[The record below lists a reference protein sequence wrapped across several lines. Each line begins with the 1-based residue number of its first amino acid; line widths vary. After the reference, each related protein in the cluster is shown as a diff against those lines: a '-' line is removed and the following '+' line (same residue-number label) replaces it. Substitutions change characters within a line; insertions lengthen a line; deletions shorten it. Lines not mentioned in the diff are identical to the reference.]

1 MNNRLIISLLIAGA
15 LAFACGPRSHS
26 EGSTTLAAALP
37 VRAIM
42 RPSTSAN
49 HVRKKRDD
57 GDVKTPAK
65 LDAKFGVDVTPHA
78 LHFALRVTNVG
89 SKHAELDFPTGQS
102 HDFAVLDSA
111 GHEVWR
117 WAEGRMFTQG
127 VQNKQLSAGQVLRVS
142 ETWDSIPNSGRY
154 TAVATLN
161 SSNYPVEQRVEF
173 VVP

>member
-15 LAFACGPRSHS
+15 LAFACGPRSRT

-42 RPSTSAN
+42 RSSTPISHAG
-49 HVRKKRDD
+49 KKRDA
-57 GDVKTPAK
+57 GNAKTPAK
-65 LDAKFGVDVTPHA
+65 LDAKFGVDVKTKA

-102 HDFAVLDSA
+102 HDFAVLDSD
-111 GHEVWR
+111 GKEVWR
-117 WAEGRMFTQG
+117 WADGRMFTQG
-127 VQNKQLSAGQVLRVS
+127 VQNKQLGAGQALRLT
-142 ETWDSIPNSGRY
+142 EKWDSIPNPGRY